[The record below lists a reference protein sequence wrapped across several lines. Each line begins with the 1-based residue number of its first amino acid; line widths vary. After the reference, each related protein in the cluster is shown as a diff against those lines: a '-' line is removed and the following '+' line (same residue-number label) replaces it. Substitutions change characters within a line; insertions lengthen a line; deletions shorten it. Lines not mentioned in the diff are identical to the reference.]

1 MPLPS
6 WRTGRMRRLLTA
18 VSRQLVLPVAALC
31 LSRHRESDSMPA
43 GPVAVRHGER
53 SARGVCFFLPR
64 SCRGAHFIGP
74 WLVVDVRFDV
84 WFGTRGNRAG
94 SKGSSVF
101 WEVFRGRSS
110 ADWCFVV
117 RQWSGGASRPDLA
130 DLPARYRCE
139 GEGVAHRRCPSIPE
153 KSRALMVRDGRFVS
167 LETRLGSG

>member
-1 MPLPS
+1 
-6 WRTGRMRRLLTA
+6 
-18 VSRQLVLPVAALC
+18 
-31 LSRHRESDSMPA
+31 MPA

-53 SARGVCFFLPR
+53 SAQGVCFFLPR

-84 WFGTRGNRAG
+84 WFETREDARNRAG
-94 SKGSSVF
+94 SEASSVF

-117 RQWSGGASRPDLA
+117 RQWLGGASRPDLA

-139 GEGVAHRRCPSIPE
+139 GEGVAQCLRCPACSFASHSGCASTLSIN
-153 KSRALMVRDGRFVS
+153 S
-167 LETRLGSG
+167 

>member
-1 MPLPS
+1 
-6 WRTGRMRRLLTA
+6 
-18 VSRQLVLPVAALC
+18 
-31 LSRHRESDSMPA
+31 MPA

-117 RQWSGGASRPDLA
+117 RQWLAGAFAARSWPICPPVIVARAKGRAVSKVPRLFIRQSLGMRIDAVHQFLKNLA
-130 DLPARYRCE
+130 
-139 GEGVAHRRCPSIPE
+139 H
-153 KSRALMVRDGRFVS
+153 
-167 LETRLGSG
+167 